1 MPGMLLSST
10 QHPGGWEII
19 PWARQKMEFPSC
31 GEGQDFSCFNHE
43 PGQQVK
49 TFFFSMN
56 QNILKIFPFSL
67 IRTLSHD
74 IVLLANS
81 FK

>member
-1 MPGMLLSST
+1 
-10 QHPGGWEII
+10 
-19 PWARQKMEFPSC
+19 MEFQSC
-31 GEGQDFSCFNHE
+31 GEGQDFSGCFNCE

-49 TFFFSMN
+49 TFDFFFMN
-56 QNILKIFPFSL
+56 KDILKIFPFSL

-74 IVLLANS
+74 IVLLANP